1 MFHKRKAG
9 ILMPVYALPSPGG
22 IGTLGRAAYQW
33 IDFLRDARIG
43 VWQMLPVG
51 PTGFGNSPYQSCSAF
66 AGNEYLIDLD
76 MLANEGLLKAEEYEH
91 LDFGRDPRRVDYG
104 KLYEKRLSALRLAFG
119 RFRPERYAD
128 YEAFAADGEM
138 RDYALFCALK
148 ERFSMR
154 CWADWPEPYRDRDE
168 GALARFYAEHRDA
181 VDFRL
186 FLQFVFFSQY
196 RLLKLYAKE
205 AGVELFGDMP
215 LYVSY
220 DSVDVW
226 KRRSAF
232 LLEKDGTPSAAAGV
246 PPDAFSADGQLW
258 GNPLFDWDAMR
269 ADGYAWWK
277 ERIARAF
284 RLYDILRIDHFR
296 GFDRYYAVP
305 YGENSAK
312 RGTWRQG
319 PGAAFFDGLKES
331 SIVAEDL
338 GIIDEG
344 VRQLLAEMGYP
355 GMKVLSFAF
364 DDNPDNP
371 YLPSRFGEN
380 AAVYTGTHD
389 NPPVKAWLMGQSREE
404 RSRLTAIL
412 KRECR
417 ALSLPMRAETP
428 DSLTDKL
435 IEVAFASRAA
445 LAVIPYCDLLKL
457 GEEGRINAPST
468 LSDRNWSYRC
478 LKSDFTGALQRRLSS
493 LAMRFGRG

>member
-1 MFHKRKAG
+1 MH
-9 ILMPVYALPSPGG
+9 LTSLPSPFGV
-22 IGTLGRAAYQW
+22 GTMGAAARR
-33 IDFLRDARIG
+33 FLEFLEAAG
-43 VWQMLPVG
+43 QTYWQLLPIC
-51 PTGFGNSPYQSCSAF
+51 PTSFGDSPYQSFSTF
-66 AGNEYLIDLD
+66 AGNPYLIDLD
-76 MLANEGLLKAEEYEH
+76 DLAADGLLRAEEYVP
-91 LDFGRDPRRVDYG
+91 LDWGAQALAVDYG
-104 KLYEKRLSALRLAFG
+104 LLYQRRYPVLRKACARLLAA
-119 RFRPERYAD
+119 PPAE
-128 YEAFAADGEM
+128 FAVFCKNNSFWLE
-138 RDYALFCALK
+138 DYALFMALK
-148 ERFSMR
+148 GAHGGAAWQDWEAPLRNREPLALERAR
-154 CWADWPEPYRDRDE
+154 R
-168 GALARFYAEHRDA
+168 ALGEDISFWKG
-181 VDFRL
+181 VQFLFFR
-186 FLQFVFFSQY
+186 QW
-196 RLLKLYAKE
+196 RALKDC
-205 AGVELFGDMP
+205 AGRRGVRIIGDLP
-215 LYVSY
+215 IYVSG

-226 KRRSAF
+226 AHPEQF
-232 LLEKDGTPSAAAGV
+232 QLDGDRLPHEVAGV
-246 PPDAFSADGQLW
+246 PPDGFSADGQLW

-269 ADGYAWWK
+269 ADGYTWWK

-319 PGAAFFDGLKES
+319 PGAAFFDGLKEY

-344 VRQLLAEMGYP
+344 VRQLLAETGYP

-364 DDNPDNP
+364 DGNPDNP

>member
-1 MFHKRKAG
+1 
-9 ILMPVYALPSPGG
+9 
-22 IGTLGRAAYQW
+22 
-33 IDFLRDARIG
+33 
-43 VWQMLPVG
+43 
-51 PTGFGNSPYQSCSAF
+51 
-66 AGNEYLIDLD
+66 
-76 MLANEGLLKAEEYEH
+76 
-91 LDFGRDPRRVDYG
+91 
-104 KLYEKRLSALRLAFG
+104 
-119 RFRPERYAD
+119 
-128 YEAFAADGEM
+128 
-138 RDYALFCALK
+138 
-148 ERFSMR
+148 
-154 CWADWPEPYRDRDE
+154 
-168 GALARFYAEHRDA
+168 
-181 VDFRL
+181 
-186 FLQFVFFSQY
+186 
-196 RLLKLYAKE
+196 
-205 AGVELFGDMP
+205 
-215 LYVSY
+215 
-220 DSVDVW
+220 
-226 KRRSAF
+226 
-232 LLEKDGTPSAAAGV
+232 
-246 PPDAFSADGQLW
+246 
-258 GNPLFDWDAMR
+258 MR

-319 PGAAFFDGLKES
+319 PGAAFFDGLKEY

-344 VRQLLAEMGYP
+344 VRQLLAETGYP

-364 DDNPDNP
+364 DGNPDNP

-404 RSRLTAIL
+404 RFRLTAKL

-435 IEVAFASRAA
+435 IEVAFASRAV